1 MAKAMQFDVGMDN
14 GEFMRGSKDIARAI
28 SSLKSTVAAAGKSM
42 NSSASG
48 YGQAMRQSIRASR
61 EFEQSVESIKS
72 RMDELRTSTASIKAA
87 ADGFRNLENQAKL
100 AQREIDKLY
109 EKQQELIDM
118 GAGGPSDAWNQNQAE
133 IAKVTAE
140 LEKQQQAYYDYAAA
154 VEYAEKR
161 LSTGKDEWGHQ
172 LSDEEKKTYDEE
184 ANYNVELA
192 NQAVERIEAAE
203 AALESLKQTQAELAA
218 NGENG
223 PTQEFQELQ
232 SEIDQAIIRLT
243 DMQNMLNEMRGK
255 GYENADQSDTYQNQV
270 QQLQDLENELD
281 NARAKKEE
289 ALKPPYMQSW
299 EQMITVSGMISEGF
313 GRIQNAASGA
323 LYAIQHPV
331 QAVDRALGT
340 LIVKATQ
347 AAATFAR
354 MAGNAA
360 LSFLRKLASEAQNA
374 AIQLAKL
381 ASNAVHGAFQKLAQG
396 ASAAGRGLLGLVKNN
411 KAADGSF
418 KRGFTT
424 ILKYAFGVRSMYF
437 LFRRL
442 RTAVKE
448 AFTEMAKSSP
458 EVNAAIRGLQ
468 TALNGLKGSLASAF
482 APIFTAV
489 APALIYL
496 INMLTAAMNALGA
509 FFAALTGQNS
519 YKKAVGM
526 AKSAGGAASKSAKKA
541 KKDVKDLKRE
551 LMGFDELNIIHD
563 DKDNDSSGGGGGGG
577 AGSGMKFVD
586 QQIPGGIKDFVD
598 KLKEL
603 WNNKEYVKIG
613 KLIADWINKAIAEAK
628 DLITWENV
636 SAKIQEFVDA
646 IAGIIEGL
654 LIYVD
659 WKNIGD
665 TIAEA
670 FRTVTNTIDTFMQ
683 KVGVF
688 MLAGSALAAM
698 VNGFFGNKK
707 LWTDIGKTITDSVHS
722 FLSFGQAFLDGF
734 DAEEAG
740 RGIRS
745 AILTVGDKLPEIAA
759 EFWEL
764 VKTAFNKAG
773 SFVNALLGDGEEQPD
788 LSKYVRPKP
797 ITANPKITVNN
808 SIWDDLAETLS
819 TGFNT
824 AVEKVTAFISG
835 LPTGSAVTA
844 LAGWLVKVKN
854 GINWEAVGTLMGTAF
869 RNSLNSIGAWIDS
882 WAADAETLGG
892 QIASAINGF
901 ISEAFK
907 GDTISKHFSTLV
919 KGAFSFLTAFL
930 SKLDEENIAT
940 ELREAITGIDWD
952 GIAKAAW
959 EAFKTAVG
967 KLGNFLTIL
976 FGGDVEPD
984 ISKYVRKRPAGMEK
998 QESSQ
1003 VTSLAQAIGKA
1014 VSAALTKLDEWIN
1027 KIPWDEWGAKIHDFL
1042 ANLPWGEWGSQL
1054 AQALLD
1060 LFGNLKEFFGNLVFG
1075 KEGYEDYKAYSAGD
1089 HRGQHKK
1096 VESGNVS
1103 QEWYDQYVQLAKQ
1116 VENYLMN
1123 GSWTFNVGSAL
1134 SLTGWEEFT
1143 QETQYAY
1150 FMALQNAFTGKE
1162 IYDYLTSKGKE
1173 ATSALAEGIQRG
1185 DIDVSEDG
1193 EDVVLT
1199 FADGTKTQLSKSSE
1213 ELQKLFEQL
1222 GVDSVAGLTT
1232 AFGNEQES
1240 ANTAITDTMDGVV
1253 EAANE
1258 AVETGSPSKVFEELG
1273 NNIVAGLILG
1283 LQDLPSKLQTI
1294 WESLPEWA
1302 QTMFTSLGKTL
1313 GIDINA
1319 NANGNGGNSGDGAS
1333 SKDTKK
1339 VTKVTKKGT
1348 KETQKNTKELK
1359 KNTAKRGEVDVN
1371 YEGAG
1376 FDTSGD
1382 KPKLNVGV
1390 NFVPGDGSEAS
1401 EENTNGGLLGW
1412 LQELLNAD
1420 TLEAKVALI
1429 RDNWES
1435 VVNWMYD
1442 NGYIGDTLMQL
1453 INLAKEG
1460 NWDSVIDWFEKE
1472 KLIGPALAQLIKLA
1486 KEGKWKDVIDWFD
1499 KEGFF
1504 GPALSQVVE
1513 LAKQGKWKDVLDWF
1527 SQNGYL
1533 SENIDQLV
1541 QLVKDGDWTG
1551 VIDWLIKNNLFGPK
1565 LQQLVDLIKD
1575 GDWTGV
1581 VDWLEKNKLFGPAIQ
1596 QLVGLI
1602 KDGNWTGVIDW
1613 LKDKGL
1619 FGETLAQLV
1628 GLAKDGNWT
1637 GIIDWL
1643 KQKGLAGPAF
1653 EQLVTLVKDNWETFL
1668 GFLGL
1673 DTSNPLIQTIVD
1685 LLFGKE
1691 DKGAKDAL
1699 EAENKDVDVSVDLEK
1714 GNEDTQAKETLALGG
1729 KSTIAEVIAN
1739 LIKGKPGTVGEVY
1752 SETDKKVTGTTSLTK
1767 GTSGTQTVGGVYTAV
1782 ERAVSG
1788 ITSLFKGSSGTQTV
1802 SGAYSA
1808 TDKAVTG
1815 TTSLTKG
1822 KTGAQTVSGAYSATD
1837 KAVTG
1842 TTSLTKGSSGTQTV
1856 SGAYTADDKKVAG
1869 KTALMKGDKNT
1880 GAQTVSGLYTD
1891 ADKKVTGKTALV
1903 KGDKNTGAQTVSGLY
1918 TDKAKKVTG
1927 KTALV
1932 KGNKNTGAQTVSGLY
1947 TDKAKKVTGKTSLTK
1962 GSKED
1967 GTQKVS
1973 DVYSDSAKKV
1983 TGKTSLK
1990 KGDSGNQ
1997 SAADVYGSQSISV
2010 SASLSSKSAAA
2021 LKSAATKAMKGIEV
2035 TVKAKSDSGK
2045 VKMETQ
2051 KRGGVIANG
2060 IFHRFASGGVISGG
2074 VARYLANVPHYA
2086 GGTTRAHGTVF
2097 VAGEAGPEIMGHIN
2111 GRTEILNKSQI
2122 AEAIYSAVMH
2132 GMGAA
2137 VNALG
2142 KYIANHMTNCTN
2154 SIVQTIAANTG
2165 PVAGVDY
2172 YAPAMATGGIMPY
2185 DVAMQIARSTQ
2196 ELQNTLDANNEDL
2209 IQAMVSAVGNAAQS
2223 IVQAMMTQAARGNQ
2237 NRPMNTRMVVDDINR
2252 AGQMFGQS
2260 PIKGV

>member
-61 EFEQSVESIKS
+61 EFEQSVENIKS
-72 RMDELRTSTASIKAA
+72 RMDELRTSTASIKAS
-87 ADGFRNLENQAKL
+87 ADSFNTFKKSIENAEAEMGKLLEQ
-100 AQREIDKLY
+100 Q
-109 EKQQELIDM
+109 KQLIDM

-223 PTQEFQELQ
+223 PTQEFIDLTE
-232 SEIDQAIIRLT
+232 EISNAESRLV
-243 DMQNMLNEMRGK
+243 DMKSILENMRSA
-255 GYENADQSDTYQNQV
+255 GYENADRSDVYQDQISE
-270 QQLQDLENELD
+270 LQDLENELD

-313 GRIQNAASGA
+313 GRIQNAAAGA

-360 LSFLRKLASEAQNA
+360 LSFLRRLASEAQNA

-418 KRGFTT
+418 KRGFMTVM
-424 ILKYAFGVRSMYF
+424 KYAFGVRSMYF

-458 EVNAAIRGLQ
+458 EVGAAIRNLQ
-468 TALNGLKGSLASAF
+468 TALNGLKGSLATAF

-489 APALIYL
+489 APALTYL

-519 YKKAVGM
+519 YKKAVGV
-526 AKSAGGAASKSAKKA
+526 AKAAGGSASKSAKKA

-551 LMGFDELNIIHD
+551 LMGFDELNVLNG
-563 DKDNDSSGGGGGGG
+563 DKDNGSGGGGGGG

-586 QQIPGGIKDFVD
+586 EQIPGGIKDFVD

-603 WNNKEYVKIG
+603 WNNKEFVKIG
-613 KLIADWINKAIAEAK
+613 KLIADGINQAIAKAK
-628 DLITWENV
+628 ELITWENV

-646 IAGIIEGL
+646 VAGIIEGL

-665 TIAEA
+665 TIAEGL
-670 FRTVTNTIDTFMQ
+670 RTVANTIDTFMQ
-683 KVGVF
+683 KVGLF
-688 MLAGSALAAM
+688 MLAGTALAAL
-698 VNGFFGNKK
+698 VNGFFSNKK

-722 FLSFGQAFLDGF
+722 FLAFGQAFLDGF
-734 DAEEAG
+734 DETEAANGIRAAILKVKEDLPSIAEEFW
-740 RGIRS
+740 
-745 AILTVGDKLPEIAA
+745 KL
-759 EFWEL
+759 
-764 VKTAFNKAG
+764 VNTAFNKAG
-773 SFVNALLGDGEEQPD
+773 SFVNALLGGGEEQPD

-797 ITANPKITVNN
+797 VTANPKITVDN
-808 SIWDDLAETLS
+808 SIWDDLAENLS

-824 AVEKVTAFISG
+824 VIENLTKAIEAQPVGDTVA
-835 LPTGSAVTA
+835 A
-844 LAGWLVKVKN
+844 LAGWITKLKN
-854 GINWEAVGTLMGTAF
+854 GINWEAVGNIIGASFQKALEGIGTA
-869 RNSLNSIGAWIDS
+869 I
-882 WAADAETLGG
+882 AAFAENAQKNGEDLGK
-892 QIASAINGF
+892 AINAAIRKVKWTGEGEDTVQGL
-901 ISEAFK
+901 ITNLFK
-907 GDTISKHFSTLV
+907 GAIGLV
-919 KGAFSFLTAFL
+919 KGLFGKFDTAEFVKSL
-930 SKLDEENIAT
+930 KGALEGVPWGD
-940 ELREAITGIDWD
+940 
-952 GIAKAAW
+952 IAKDIWDFITEELA
-959 EAFKTAVG
+959 
-967 KLGNFLTIL
+967 KLGNILTIL
-976 FGGDVEPD
+976 FGGNDEPD
-984 ISKYVRKRPAGMEK
+984 LSKYTRKRPAGMEK
-998 QESSQ
+998 QESSG
-1003 VTSLAQAIGKA
+1003 VANLAQAIGKA
-1014 VSAALTKLDEWIN
+1014 VSEALTKLDEWIG
-1027 KIPWDEWGAKIHDFL
+1027 KIPWDEWGAKVNEFL
-1042 ANLPWGEWGSQL
+1042 TNLPWAEWGSKL
-1054 AQALLD
+1054 AQALFD

-1075 KEGYEDYKAYSAGD
+1075 KEGYEDVKAYRSGD
-1089 HRGQHKK
+1089 YQGQHKK

-1116 VENYLMN
+1116 VENYMMN

-1134 SLTGWEEFT
+1134 SFTGWDEFT

-1150 FMALQNAFTGKE
+1150 FAALRNAFSGKE
-1162 IYDYLTSKGKE
+1162 IYDYLTNTGKD
-1173 ATSALAEGIQRG
+1173 ATKVLAEGIQRG
-1185 DIDVSEDG
+1185 EIDVSEDG

-1199 FADGTKTQLSKSSE
+1199 FADGTKTQLGKSSE
-1213 ELQKLFEQL
+1213 ELQGLFQQL

-1232 AFGNEQES
+1232 AFGSEQEN
-1240 ANTAITDTMDGVV
+1240 ANTAITDTMNGVV
-1253 EAANE
+1253 ETANE

-1283 LQDLPSKLQTI
+1283 LGNLPDQLQTI

-1313 GIDINA
+1313 GVNINA

-1339 VTKVTKKGT
+1339 VTKATKKGT

-1390 NFVPGDGSEAS
+1390 NFVPGDGTEAS

-1412 LQELLNAD
+1412 LQSLFDAD
-1420 TLEAKVALI
+1420 TIEAKVELI
-1429 RDNWES
+1429 RQGWENFKTFMSQYGVDIDNDTEIG
-1435 VVNWMYD
+1435 VLLDMIAQNWTSIRSFLGIPENSILD
-1442 NGYIGDTLMQL
+1442 IIIQALLNNWKGILAFLGIPENATIGT
-1453 INLAKEG
+1453 I
-1460 NWDSVIDWFEKE
+1460 
-1472 KLIGPALAQLIKLA
+1472 IKLA
-1486 KEGKWKDVIDWFD
+1486 LEKFNSLLDFLGIDKNNPISVLLNLLFGDDSD
-1499 KEGFF
+1499 KE
-1504 GPALSQVVE
+1504 
-1513 LAKQGKWKDVLDWF
+1513 AKEILGTDDKTIQAF
-1527 SQNGYL
+1527 I
-1533 SENIDQLV
+1533 E
-1541 QLVKDGDWTG
+1541 LVKNGWNAITAWLG
-1551 VIDWLIKNNLFGPK
+1551 IDKPLSALIGLLKNNWQTIAKFLGIDNP
-1565 LQQLVDLIKD
+1565 L
-1575 GDWTGV
+1575 T
-1581 VDWLEKNKLFGPAIQ
+1581 A
-1596 QLVGLI
+1596 LVGLVKNGWNGI
-1602 KDGNWTGVIDW
+1602 KAWLGIDDP
-1613 LKDKGL
+1613 LS
-1619 FGETLAQLV
+1619 ALV
-1628 GLAKDGNWT
+1628 GLAKDGWT
-1637 GIIDWL
+1637 TI
-1643 KQKGLAGPAF
+1643 AAF
-1653 EQLVTLVKDNWETFL
+1653 VGT
-1668 GFLGL
+1668 
-1673 DTSNPLIQTIVD
+1673 
-1685 LLFGKE
+1685 
-1691 DKGAKDAL
+1691 A
-1699 EAENKDVDVSVDLEK
+1699 VSVF
-1714 GNEDTQAKETLALGG
+1714 TALKKDGW
-1729 KSTIAEVIAN
+1729 TDIASFVGTAVSIIAN
-1739 LIKGKPGTVGEVY
+1739 LT
-1752 SETDKKVTGTTSLTK
+1752 STGSNWVKDGLTK
-1767 GTSGTQTVGGVYTAV
+1767 WFGGGKNPAASIVGDLTSENSNWKTAGGIGAWFNGLFKTGHASVSSALNLTNDNSNWKTAG
-1782 ERAVSG
+1782 G
-1788 ITSLFKGSSGTQTV
+1788 IGAWFNSLFKSGYASVSVVSDLTSEGSNWKNKGGVTKWFGNGKNPVASFIANLTTKSANWKKKGSAANWILSKTTSAVGFVANLTQKQGKEK
-1802 SGAYSA
+1802 SNFYKIGAAKWILNS
-1808 TDKAVTG
+1808 TDKAVNFVAN
-1815 TTSLTKG
+1815 LTQEQG
-1822 KTGAQTVSGAYSATD
+1822 KEKSNFYGIGAAKWILNQTD
-1837 KAVTG
+1837 KAV
-1842 TTSLTKGSSGTQTV
+1842 SFVANLTAGDWSNKTH
-1856 SGAYTADDKKVAG
+1856 GA
-1869 KTALMKGDKNT
+1869 LEWL
-1880 GAQTVSGLYTD
+1880 GLW
-1891 ADKKVTGKTALV
+1891 
-1903 KGDKNTGAQTVSGLY
+1903 GLE
-1918 TDKAKKVTG
+1918 T
-1927 KTALV
+1927 
-1932 KGNKNTGAQTVSGLY
+1932 
-1947 TDKAKKVTGKTSLTK
+1947 
-1962 GSKED
+1962 
-1967 GTQKVS
+1967 
-1973 DVYSDSAKKV
+1973 
-1983 TGKTSLK
+1983 
-1990 KGDSGNQ
+1990 
-1997 SAADVYGSQSISV
+1997 
-2010 SASLSSKSAAA
+2010 
-2021 LKSAATKAMKGIEV
+2021 
-2035 TVKAKSDSGK
+2035 TVKVFIEQAGN
-2045 VKMETQ
+2045 VWQ
-2051 KRGGVIANG
+2051 KIKDFLKGVGININTGGVIANG
-2060 IFHRFASGGVISGG
+2060 NFSPFASGGVIRGG
-2074 VARYLANVPHYA
+2074 VARYLDNVPHYA
-2086 GGTTRAHGTVF
+2086 SGTTRAHGTVF

-2122 AEAIYSAVMH
+2122 AEAIYAAVMH

-2142 KYIANHMTNCTN
+2142 KYIANHMTSCTN
-2154 SIVQTIAANTG
+2154 SIVQTIAANAV
-2165 PVAGVDY
+2165 PLSGVDY
-2172 YAPAMATGGIMPY
+2172 YQPAMANGGIMPY

-2223 IVQAMMTQAARGNQ
+2223 IVQAMMQQAARGNT
-2237 NRPMNTRMVVDDINR
+2237 NRVVNTRTVVDDINR